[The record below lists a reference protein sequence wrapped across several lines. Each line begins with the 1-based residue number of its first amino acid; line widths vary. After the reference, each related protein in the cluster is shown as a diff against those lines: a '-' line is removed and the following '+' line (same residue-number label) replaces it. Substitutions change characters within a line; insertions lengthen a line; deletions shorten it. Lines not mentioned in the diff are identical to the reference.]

1 MFGIGYPFDDESV
14 SCQPEAATGMIITAA
29 QVKEGRQLLGWTAA
43 ALAAHT
49 GVDPK
54 HLESFEREKR
64 RLSVLDLSVIQTT
77 LAGAGVEFIAE
88 HGAAGVRLRKAK

>member
-1 MFGIGYPFDDESV
+1 L
-14 SCQPEAATGMIITAA
+14 AT
-29 QVKEGRQLLGWTAA
+29 
-43 ALAAHT
+43 HT

-54 HLESFEREKR
+54 HLKSFEREKR

-88 HGAAGVRLRKAK
+88 HGPAGVRLQKIAGD

>member
-1 MFGIGYPFDDESV
+1 
-14 SCQPEAATGMIITAA
+14 MIITPA
-29 QVKEGRQLLGWTAA
+29 QVREARKLLGWTVT
-43 ALAAHT
+43 ALAT
-49 GVDPK
+49 PSGVDPK

-88 HGAAGVRLRKAK
+88 NGGGAGVRLRKPS

>member
-1 MFGIGYPFDDESV
+1 
-14 SCQPEAATGMIITAA
+14 MILTPA

-77 LAGAGVEFIAE
+77 LAGAGVEFNKDGE
-88 HGAAGVRLRKAK
+88 PGVKLRKAKNEPR